1 MHNFLK
7 IIEKNNFFLF
17 LLIISIF
24 FLNTF
29 YGLENGGDAYLKIFF
44 SENIHQIKNNKEFL
58 DFINS
63 SHHLSRWSLI
73 LPLTLFTTFIKNPF
87 VLNLI
92 FSFFLFISSYC
103 YLYKILPNENKNNYF
118 LLLTLLIM
126 LPFQSRFFSQ
136 PMTEYLSFISLLIC
150 MIYLVSNLKKKILL
164 ASIFFFISYGSK
176 ITNLY
181 FLPGILIYLFFNS
194 SKKDIINFL
203 FILLIFFFFESLLFN
218 WIFEL
223 DFGRAQHLLFGSHIQ
238 ISKINYGYI
247 NYISTIYDKLFFSSD
262 ILKKNIYGIV
272 IILFFLFNIFYTFSR
287 KLKSFSILAF
297 ANVSYFIIYVFFALK
312 INNNYI
318 IIEPAGIPRH
328 YFIFVNFTLFLI
340 FEYLLFFLFK
350 KTNYIKL
357 IFLSGIFSIFIFSFF
372 STNNFKHK
380 LNYNKLIN
388 SHEVLYFE
396 KIKDKK
402 MLIFMNEFYHL
413 ETDDIDIIKK
423 TIIELDRDFIGC
435 KKNLSKRPCLND
447 LRTKNIKYD

>member
-1 MHNFLK
+1 
-7 IIEKNNFFLF
+7 
-17 LLIISIF
+17 
-24 FLNTF
+24 
-29 YGLENGGDAYLKIFF
+29 
-44 SENIHQIKNNKEFL
+44 
-58 DFINS
+58 
-63 SHHLSRWSLI
+63 
-73 LPLTLFTTFIKNPF
+73 
-87 VLNLI
+87 
-92 FSFFLFISSYC
+92 
-103 YLYKILPNENKNNYF
+103 
-118 LLLTLLIM
+118 
-126 LPFQSRFFSQ
+126 
-136 PMTEYLSFISLLIC
+136 
-150 MIYLVSNLKKKILL
+150 
-164 ASIFFFISYGSK
+164 
-176 ITNLY
+176 
-181 FLPGILIYLFFNS
+181 
-194 SKKDIINFL
+194 
-203 FILLIFFFFESLLFN
+203 
-218 WIFEL
+218 
-223 DFGRAQHLLFGSHIQ
+223 
-238 ISKINYGYI
+238 
-247 NYISTIYDKLFFSSD
+247 LFFSSD

-287 KLKSFSILAF
+287 KLKGFSILAF

-372 STNNFKHK
+372 STNNFRHK

-413 ETDDIDIIKK
+413 ETDDIGIIKK

-435 KKNLSKRPCLND
+435 KKNL
-447 LRTKNIKYD
+447 